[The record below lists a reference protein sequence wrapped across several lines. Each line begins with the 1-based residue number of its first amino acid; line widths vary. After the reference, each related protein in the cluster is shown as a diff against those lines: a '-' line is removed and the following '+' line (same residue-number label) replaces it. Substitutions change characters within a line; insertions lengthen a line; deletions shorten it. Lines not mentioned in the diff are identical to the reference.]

1 MANLIPNLLPESSKA
16 PRGERELF
24 EVFRKAEG
32 ADGWT
37 VLHSYRLAR
46 HKSKVEGEID
56 FVLVIPQIGIVCIEV
71 KSHERVTRKN
81 GQWLNSR
88 GLPMQD
94 PFSQVSEA
102 MYSLKAN
109 LVKKLNWLKEVPFL
123 SLVWFTGCDVKAR
136 IPNTGEWEDH
146 QLLDRKDLRGSVV
159 EAITEVSQQGIERL
173 VKRNDKFKVGAG
185 NFTAK
190 KAEEVVKK
198 LRPEIDLR
206 VSAEVLRNERNLEL
220 LNLIEEQ
227 YNALDAVQTNR
238 AIVFTGQAG
247 TGKTFLAMEVARRV
261 SREGKSVALL
271 CYNRNLAKDLTE
283 RMEGSDVEV
292 STVHSM
298 MLRLT
303 GMQIPDMRKWTAT
316 ERTNFWHVDLPNAA
330 VEKLL
335 EGDFESVDCLVVDE
349 AQDFEHAIYRDF
361 FDLLLKGGLE
371 EGEIRIFGD
380 FENQAI
386 FSRRPVKQ
394 DYLTSTNGC
403 CYTLQTNCRNLPQ
416 IAKRVEL
423 LTPVPACRSFRRQD
437 DRVKPQQFLFDDAES
452 EEECIL
458 QALKWLKSQ
467 NIETQDIVF
476 LSFRKDS
483 FAKKVGEL
491 KGYKFVP
498 FEVGGKVRAR
508 EIQYSTVHAFK
519 GLEAPA
525 VVLTDLSTQ
534 TSGFMDLLYVGMTR
548 PTDRLAIC
556 AGRQAIAEIVE
567 KGLEYKHD

>member
-1 MANLIPNLLPESSKA
+1 M
-16 PRGERELF
+16 
-24 EVFRKAEG
+24 
-32 ADGWT
+32 
-37 VLHSYRLAR
+37 
-46 HKSKVEGEID
+46 
-56 FVLVIPQIGIVCIEV
+56 LVIPKIGIVCIEV
-71 KSHERVTRKN
+71 KSHERVTRRN

-88 GLPMQD
+88 ELPMQD

-102 MYSLKAN
+102 MYSLKEN
-109 LVKKLNWLKEVPFL
+109 LVKKLSWLKEVPFL
-123 SLVWFTGCDVKAR
+123 SLVWFTGCDVKTR
-136 IPNTGEWEDH
+136 IPNTGEWEDY
-146 QLLDRKDLRGSVV
+146 QLLDRNDLRGNVA
-159 EAITEVSQQGIERL
+159 EIITEVSKQGIERL
-173 VKRNDKFKVGAG
+173 VKRNDKFKKGAS

-190 KAEEVVKK
+190 KSEEVVKK

-206 VSAEVLRNERNLEL
+206 VSADVLRNERNLEL

-227 YNALDAVQTNR
+227 YIALDAVQTNR

-261 SREGKSVALL
+261 SSEGKSVALL
-271 CYNRNLAKDLTE
+271 CYNRNLAKDLSK
-283 RMEGSDVEV
+283 RMEGTGIEV
-292 STVHSM
+292 STVHKM
-298 MLRLT
+298 MRGLT
-303 GMQIPDMRKWTAT
+303 GMKVPYNKNLTPA
-316 ERTNFWHVDLPNAA
+316 ERAAFWHVDLPNAA

-335 EGDFESVDCLVVDE
+335 ESDFEPVDCLVVDE
-349 AQDFEHAIYRDF
+349 AQDFENEIYRDF

-394 DYLTSTNGC
+394 DYLTSTNGFC
-403 CYTLQTNCRNLPQ
+403 FNLETNCRNLPQ
-416 IAKRVEL
+416 IARRVEL
-423 LTPVPACRSFRRQD
+423 LTPVPACKSFRRQD
-437 DRVKPQQFLFDDAES
+437 DKVRPKQFLFDDEQS
-452 EEECIL
+452 EEECVL
-458 QALKWLKSQ
+458 QALEWLESQ
-467 NIETQDIVF
+467 KIETQDIVF

-483 FAKKVGEL
+483 FARRIGEL

-498 FEVGGKVRAR
+498 FEVGGKVRAG

-534 TSGFMDLLYVGMTR
+534 ASGFMDLLYVGMTR

-556 AGRQAIAEIVE
+556 AGREAIAEIVE
-567 KGLEYKHD
+567 RGLDYRHD